1 MSLPND
7 SWRALLWH
15 KLKSRKI
22 CIVTGI
28 LICHGLFLQWLDF
41 VFYSEV
47 HMSTLASWC
56 RLGKQKDNSRA
67 VKALGKEVEWGES
80 VRDVCGTCGHTAAP
94 KKQTLMVVLLYWVSC
109 WAAGTKNSFGGIWL
123 SVLICPPRMCDRRH
137 LSTCLSYCNTG
148 QKAKLRHAEFASISS
163 VTFLFSD
170 ICARAHQLSAGSG
183 AGCWGADMKG
193 VMPKIKSVRKRYSC
207 CLGFSWKTAIIQM

>member
-94 KKQTLMVVLLYWVSC
+94 KKQTLMVALLYWVSC
-109 WAAGTKNSFGGIWL
+109 WAAGTKNR
-123 SVLICPPRMCDRRH
+123 VLEGSGR
-137 LSTCLSYCNTG
+137 
-148 QKAKLRHAEFASISS
+148 
-163 VTFLFSD
+163 LFSFVLHECVTGD
-170 ICARAHQLSAGSG
+170 IEAHDYPTVILVRRQS
-183 AGCWGADMKG
+183 WGMQNLL
-193 VMPKIKSVRKRYSC
+193 VSPV
-207 CLGFSWKTAIIQM
+207 